1 MSSYILS
8 IESIT
13 DIAESIR
20 YILDNSSNSNCIS
33 LNTKELKNQF
43 RNCDGK
49 SGFYQTRKIA
59 RVLYRFNDLAV
70 SSRYNESTTEI
81 PDFSNDGKNLYMLD
95 RYRFIKKLECYL
107 YQCDEQAT
115 CATALYKAL
124 NDLLYSVYRAEI
136 HKSDN
141 YKNVEEWG

>member
-49 SGFYQTRKIA
+49 SEFYQTRKIA

-70 SSRYNESTTEI
+70 SSRYDESTTEI
-81 PDFSNDGKNLYMLD
+81 PDFPNDGKNLYMLNK
-95 RYRFIKKLECYL
+95 YRFIKELECYL
-107 YQCDEQAT
+107 YQCNEQT
-115 CATALYKAL
+115 TRTMALYKAL
-124 NDLLYSVYRAEI
+124 NDLLHSIYRAEI

>member
-20 YILDNSSNSNCIS
+20 YILDNSNNSNCIS

-43 RNCDGK
+43 RDCGDK
-49 SGFYQTRKIA
+49 SGFYQTRKVA

-70 SSRYNESTTEI
+70 SSRYDESATEI
-81 PDFSNDGKNLYMLD
+81 PDFPNDGKNLYMLD

-115 CATALYKAL
+115 CTMALYKAL
-124 NDLLYSVYRAEI
+124 NDLLYDIYRAEI

>member
-33 LNTKELKNQF
+33 LNTKGLKNQF
-43 RNCDGK
+43 RNCVGK

-59 RVLYRFNDLAV
+59 RVLYRFNVLVV
-70 SSRYNESTTEI
+70 SSRYDESTTEI

-115 CATALYKAL
+115 YTTALYKAL
-124 NDLLYSVYRAEI
+124 NDLLYSIYRAEI

-141 YKNVEEWG
+141 YKNVEERG

>member
-70 SSRYNESTTEI
+70 SSRYDESATEI
-81 PDFSNDGKNLYMLD
+81 PDFPNDGKNLYMLD

-107 YQCDEQAT
+107 YQCDDV
-115 CATALYKAL
+115 TALISGKEYRRTAFSNYLQHENYISPIIKAC
-124 NDLLYSVYRAEI
+124 YR
-136 HKSDN
+136 
-141 YKNVEEWG
+141 

>member
-1 MSSYILS
+1 MSAYVLS
-8 IESIT
+8 NESLI
-13 DIAESIR
+13 DLAESIR
-20 YILDNSSNSNCIS
+20 YILDNSNNSNCIS

-59 RVLYRFNDLAV
+59 RVLYRFNELAV
-70 SSRYNESTTEI
+70 SSRYGESTTEI
-81 PDFSNDGKNLYMLD
+81 PDFPNDGKNLYMLD

-107 YQCDEQAT
+107 YQCDERAT
-115 CATALYKAL
+115 YTMPLYKAL
-124 NDLLYSVYRAEI
+124 NDLLYSIYRAEI

-141 YKNVEEWG
+141 YKNCEEWG